1 MKNALNM
8 NDCSQSVTLDL
19 QMQTG
24 SSPDQLWSCWQIR
37 TEEPISLNPG
47 LHWYTTVSL

>member
-1 MKNALNM
+1 MKDNSNM
-8 NDCSQSVTLDL
+8 KADAHSVCSQSVTLDL

-37 TEEPISLNPG
+37 TEEPMSLNPG
-47 LHWYTTVSL
+47 LHW